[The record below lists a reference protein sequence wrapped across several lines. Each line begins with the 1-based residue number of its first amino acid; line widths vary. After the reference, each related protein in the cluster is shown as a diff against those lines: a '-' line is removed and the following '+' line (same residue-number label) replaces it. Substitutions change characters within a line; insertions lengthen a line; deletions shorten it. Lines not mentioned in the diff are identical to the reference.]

1 MYCIENAILVLL
13 FVTAEI
19 ENMDTN
25 RQILKHDYKSYVTI
39 I

>member
-1 MYCIENAILVLL
+1 MYCIENTILVLL

-25 RQILKHDYKSYVTI
+25 RNNPKTVT
-39 I
+39 